1 VTDFR
6 IRVVVDPSGATR
18 GTRQVEGQLDRL
30 GRSATR
36 VQRLIAGAFAFTG
49 LGVGL
54 GATIRLLANFEQQM
68 STVRAITGATEVQF
82 RALRAEA
89 QRLGSTTRFSASE
102 AAEGM
107 QFLAR
112 AGFNTDQVLASI
124 NGTLLLA
131 QAGALDLGSAA
142 DIASNILTG
151 FRLNAAET
159 GRVVDVLALASNSAN
174 TDVRQLGE
182 AMKFVAP
189 VAAGLGVSLE
199 EAAAAIGALSDA
211 GLQGSLAGT
220 GLRRVLAELES
231 SSPASKTRDILAA
244 VGLTADEVRVSQV
257 GLTTALTRL
266 RDAGIDTG
274 LALEIFGDRGGPA
287 FEVLSN
293 ALPRVNELTGALEN
307 AGGTAE
313 RIAAIMDDNLNGAL
327 LSVRSAIEGLILAVG
342 DSGATGVFTTFFAVL
357 AEGIR
362 FLTVNIDVVIRAFE
376 VLTVVI
382 VTRFVVATLSA
393 SGAIGGLV
401 RQMIALEFA
410 MGATS
415 TPAALFSAGLKTV
428 QRAIFGVTAAIATNP
443 FGLLAVAISAV
454 IGFLYIFSDQ
464 ISVTADDVVKLSDV
478 FRATFELIL
487 EVIQPVLDFLREGF
501 VAAFDFIGV
510 QVDGFLDGF
519 LAIGTAI
526 INFYKTI
533 LNTYIALWVGAF
545 NAIKV
550 TFDLLPA
557 ALKDVGAIA
566 INGLIDVVEAGIK
579 GIITA
584 VGDLLEFIG
593 RAAELVGL
601 ENPFSGILDGAVA
614 GVDLSRFRQEVTGVA
629 SDVVNIAADEFTN
642 AFGRDFIGEGVQAI
656 LDRARTIAEERA
668 ATDAATPGAPGGPTL
683 TDDVVTPPGFGGGVP
698 GAGSGGSAAEQRA
711 KLELLREVNTE
722 LENERRLIGLS
733 NSEREV
739 ESRLLDIQGQF
750 MRENIALSQ
759 DEIAAIRERIVA
771 NQELENTL
779 EFMGNVAETVFG
791 GIDDAIG
798 DFIETGK
805 FNFKE
810 FASSIIADL
819 ARIATQAFLL
829 KPLLEGLGSGFG
841 GNGFSFD
848 DGLDLGGIFGNI
860 FNAGGN
866 QRGGSIIGGSG
877 GPDSQLF
884 VSKVSPGERID
895 FTPEGEG
902 SNRRGGGTT
911 INFNITTPDA
921 DSFRKSQ
928 SQLAATAARLI
939 GSGKRNM

>member
-1 VTDFR
+1 MTDFR

-82 RALRAEA
+82 RALRTEA

-231 SSPASKTRDILAA
+231 PASKTRDILAA

-327 LSVRSAIEGLILAVG
+327 LSVRSALEGLILAIG

-415 TPAALFSAGLKTV
+415 TRAALFSAGLKTV

-478 FRATFELIL
+478 FRATFEIIL
-487 EVIQPVLDFLREGF
+487 ELIQPVLDFFREGF
-501 VAAFDFIGV
+501 VAAFDFVGV
-510 QVDGFLDGF
+510 KIEGFRDGF

-526 INFYKTI
+526 LNFYKTL
-533 LNTYIALWVGAF
+533 LNTYIAIWVGAF
-545 NAIKV
+545 NAIKA

-557 ALKDVGAIA
+557 ALKDAGAIA

-601 ENPFSGILDGAVA
+601 DNPFSGLLDGVVE

-629 SDVVNIAADEFTN
+629 SDVAGIAADEFTN
-642 AFGRDFIGEGVQAI
+642 AFGRDFIGEGVNAI

-668 ATDAATPGAPGGPTL
+668 ATDAATPGAPGVPTL
-683 TDDVVTPPGFGGGVP
+683 TDDTVTPPGFGGGVP
-698 GAGSGGSAAEQRA
+698 GAGSGSAAEQRA
-711 KLELLREVNTE
+711 KLDLLRDVNTE

-733 NSEREV
+733 NDQREV
-739 ESRLLDIQGQF
+739 ENRLLGIQQEF
-750 MRENIALSQ
+750 QRENIALSQ
-759 DEIAAIRERIVA
+759 DELAAIREKIVA
-771 NQELENTL
+771 NQQLENTL
-779 EFMGNVAETVFG
+779 NFVGEVTETVFG

-798 DFIETGK
+798 NFIETGK

-829 KPLLEGLGSGFG
+829 KPLLEGLGSGFS

-848 DGLDLGGIFGNI
+848 DGLDLGGIFSGI
-860 FNAGGN
+860 LGIGGN
-866 QRGGSIIGGSG
+866 QRGGSVVGGSG

-928 SQLAATAARLI
+928 TQLAATAARLI
-939 GSGKRNM
+939 GQGKRNM